1 MYKVTINVDP
11 KKDILDPQGKTVQHA
26 LLNLGY
32 TAIQQVRIGKHIVI
46 LLETSSKEEA
56 QSIAEKMCNDLLSN
70 PLTEQY
76 SVEVEPC
83 VE

>member
-32 TAIQQVRIGKHIVI
+32 TNIQQVRIGKHIVI
-46 LLETSSKEEA
+46 LLEATSKEDA

-83 VE
+83 EE

>member
-1 MYKVTINVDP
+1 MYKVIINVDP

-32 TAIQQVRIGKHIVI
+32 TTTEQVRIGKHIVI
-46 LLETSSKEEA
+46 FLKTNSKEEA
-56 QSIAEKMCNDLLSN
+56 QSIADKMCHDLLSN

-83 VE
+83 EE

>member
-32 TAIQQVRIGKHIVI
+32 TVIQQVQIGKHIVI
-46 LLETSSKEEA
+46 LLEATSKEEA

-70 PLTEQY
+70 PLTAQY

-83 VE
+83 EE

>member
-32 TAIQQVRIGKHIVI
+32 TTVQQVRIGKHIVI
-46 LLETSSKEEA
+46 LLETTSKEEA
-56 QSIAEKMCNDLLSN
+56 QSIADKMCNDLLSN

-76 SVEVEPC
+76 SIEVEPC
-83 VE
+83 KE

>member
-32 TAIQQVRIGKHIVI
+32 TVIQQVQIGKHIVI
-46 LLETSSKEEA
+46 LLEATSKEEA

-83 VE
+83 EE

>member
-32 TAIQQVRIGKHIVI
+32 TTTEQVRIGKHIVI
-46 LLETSSKEEA
+46 YLEADSKEEV
-56 QSIAEKMCNDLLSN
+56 QSIAEKMCNDLLYN

-76 SVEVEPC
+76 SLEVELC
-83 VE
+83 EK